1 MKNLSSLSK
10 AVLLANIISI
20 ANIASIIWHFFVHAD
35 IADYVLDGVFAI
47 LAVLVTLHIRRAE
60 KSINY
65 YTETLTKIA
74 EGDFEARVIHISEL
88 GNLAKL
94 AHAINRAIDL
104 TDAFVRE
111 VCNSMEAVSEGK
123 YFRKVLERG
132 LPGIYRRSAIAI
144 NAVTCATENRVGK
157 FSVYTDDF
165 DRSVKGVISSLSN
178 EANKL
183 QNSAKSM
190 SNNAEDTSNNLIVSV
205 KSANLAGD
213 NVKNVAAA
221 AEELTASITE
231 VSGQVSRVSSQVE
244 NASAQASQTEEL
256 VVSLNQAAVK
266 VGNIVQL
273 INSIASQTNLLALNA
288 TIESAR
294 AGDAGRGF
302 AVVANEVKNLAAET
316 AKATDEIRQEIETMQ
331 NATEKAVGAV
341 NNIGNAIRD
350 ITKNTSSITI
360 AVKQQEQATQ
370 EIARSINQVAFNMN
384 EVTGIISDINSSAVE
399 TKSSSTQVLNAAEDF
414 ARQSDVLNKE
424 VDKFL
429 RACSEIA

>member
-10 AVLLANIISI
+10 AVLLANIIVV
-20 ANIASIIWHFFVHAD
+20 ANIISIIWHFVSHANLD
-35 IADYVLDGVFAI
+35 DYILDGVFAI
-47 LAVLVTLHIRRAE
+47 LAFLIARYINRAE
-60 KSINY
+60 ESINH

-74 EGDFEARVIHISEL
+74 EGDFEARIIHVYEF

-144 NAVTCATENRVGK
+144 NSVTTSTENKVGK
-157 FSVYTDDF
+157 FLVYTDNF
-165 DRSVKGVISSLSN
+165 DSNVKVVINNLTE
-178 EANKL
+178 EAKKL
-183 QNSAKSM
+183 QNSAENM
-190 SNNAEDTSNNLIVSV
+190 SQNAESTSNNLNISV
-205 KSANLAGD
+205 NSANQAGE
-213 NVKNVAAA
+213 NVRNVAAA
-221 AEELTASITE
+221 AEELTASISE
-231 VSGQVSRVSSQVE
+231 VSGQVSRVSLQIDNAAQEATQAE
-244 NASAQASQTEEL
+244 NL

-266 VGNIVQL
+266 VGNIIQL
-273 INSIASQTNLLALNA
+273 INTIASQTNLLALNA

-331 NATEKAVGAV
+331 NATDKAVDAV
-341 NNIGNAIRD
+341 NHIGEAIRG
-350 ITKNTSSITI
+350 ITKNTSSITT
-360 AVKQQEQATQ
+360 AVKQQEFATQ
-370 EIARSINQVAFNMN
+370 EIARSINQVALNMN
-384 EVTGIISDINSSAVE
+384 EVTGTISDINNSAVE
-399 TKSSSTQVLNAAEDF
+399 TKKSSAILLDTAEGFTKQAVVLN
-414 ARQSDVLNKE
+414 SE

-429 RACSEIA
+429 KACAIK